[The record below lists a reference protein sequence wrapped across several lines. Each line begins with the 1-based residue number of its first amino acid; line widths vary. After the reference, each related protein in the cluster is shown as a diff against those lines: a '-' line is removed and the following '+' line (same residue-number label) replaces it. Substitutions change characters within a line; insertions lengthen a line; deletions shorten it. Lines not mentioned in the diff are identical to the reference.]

1 MERKEKN
8 CENVE
13 VKKSVLQNLLEKFKR
28 EKKYK
33 KQKNKKTDRLGDQS
47 RLKETQKMENLRDFI
62 NMELSLS
69 FCNIRTVP

>member
-1 MERKEKN
+1 MMERKEKN

-13 VKKSVLQNLLEKFKR
+13 VKRCVLQNLLEKFKR

-47 RLKETQKMENLRDFI
+47 RLKKNPQKWKI
-62 NMELSLS
+62 
-69 FCNIRTVP
+69 